1 MADNLICQGC
11 SSSLVLPPEAIP
23 GRTVRC
29 PKCGLTMPVPEPAKE
44 EFLECDLLERM
55 KGFEGYRV
63 RGDKKPPPEPVV
75 VREAPPAKKKEELPM
90 PPRALGRFLLLLI
103 LLLLVGGLALAGT
116 MASALLKHHSP
127 STTGSAS
134 EP

>member
-1 MADNLICQGC
+1 MADNLKCQGC
-11 SSSLVLPPEAIP
+11 SSSLVLPPEATP
-23 GRTVRC
+23 GRTIRC
-29 PKCGLTMPVPEPAKE
+29 PKCGFMMPVPEPAKE

-55 KGFEGYRV
+55 KELGGYRV

-75 VREAPPAKKKEELPM
+75 VRDEPPAKKKEELPM
-90 PPRALGRFLLLLI
+90 PSHSFGRFLLLLI

-116 MASALLKHHSP
+116 MASALLKHRP
-127 STTGSAS
+127 PTTAGSAS